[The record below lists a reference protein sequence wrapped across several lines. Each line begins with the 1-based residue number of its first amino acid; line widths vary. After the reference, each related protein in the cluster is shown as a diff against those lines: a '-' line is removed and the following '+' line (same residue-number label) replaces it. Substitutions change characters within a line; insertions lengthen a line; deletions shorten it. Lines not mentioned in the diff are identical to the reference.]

1 MSEGSRLQIQAFL
14 EQAVKNAQNP
24 DMKELI
30 KKKREKRKKIIAK
43 NFGLGIWQK
52 IFIKLILIY
61 E

>member
-43 NFGLGIWQK
+43 NFGLGI
-52 IFIKLILIY
+52 
-61 E
+61 